1 MARQAS
7 VDWSFGGLPDEAPAL
22 RFKRSS
28 TPLVSRSPFVP
39 PQAYSLM
46 GRIEIVYGGAL
57 EEPQSFDAR
66 TSTVIHSRAHLRSNA
81 AFRRG
86 GVINVVSI
94 TISTS
99 AENVVCDR
107 TG

>member
-1 MARQAS
+1 MGTGYFDQVQQVISGGYCSTAALAGSTEDAQFSS
-7 VDWSFGGLPDEAPAL
+7 VFEHYLN
-22 RFKRSS
+22 R
-28 TPLVSRSPFVP
+28 TPRLVSTRYARS
-39 PQAYSLM
+39 
-46 GRIEIVYGGAL
+46 
-57 EEPQSFDAR
+57 
-66 TSTVIHSRAHLRSNA
+66 STVIHSRAHLRSNA